1 MKIFNS
7 VEKEKE
13 HLAII
18 KSQKDIDKLG
28 MYGVISRPNEVYS
41 DIYDIRIKIA
51 RPYRE
56 ASIMMPKTIILY
68 MTSYNSNLPMSNCQT
83 ATLSNV
89 DALSYR
95 DDVEITSALLECIG
109 SLPLYAAK
117 NQLLFDVSLEHHLDI
132 MRKFKHSDIEVVFET
147 KYINKTGVS
156 MVMVL
161 LDIFPN
167 SVVSVTG
174 ESLDEYHELC
184 EEQDLDKYDEYNHEE
199 MAELKYAYESAY
211 KRRE

>member
-28 MYGVISRPNEVYS
+28 MYGVISRANEVYS
-41 DIYDIRIKIA
+41 NIYDIRIKIA
-51 RPYRE
+51 RPY
-56 ASIMMPKTIILY
+56 ASIMMPKTLILY
-68 MTSYNSNLPMSNCQT
+68 VTSYNSDLPMSNCQT

-89 DALSYR
+89 DALAYR
-95 DDVEITSALLECIG
+95 DDVEITSALLECIR

-167 SVVSVTG
+167 SVVSVSG
-174 ESLDEYHELC
+174 DSLE
-184 EEQDLDKYDEYNHEE
+184 EYNEDDYVDDDYSEE
-199 MAELKYAYESAY
+199 DYNQVYEEAY

>member
-7 VEKEKE
+7 VEKEKK
-13 HLAII
+13 HLATI

-28 MYGVISRPNEVYS
+28 IYGVISRENEVYS
-41 DIYDIRIKIA
+41 NIYDIRIKIA

-56 ASIMMPKTIILY
+56 ASIMMPKTLILY
-68 MTSYNSNLPMSNCQT
+68 MTSYNSDLPMSNCQT

-89 DALSYR
+89 DALAYR
-95 DDVEITSALLECIG
+95 DDVDITSALLECIR
-109 SLPLYAAK
+109 SLPRYQAK

-132 MRKFKHSDIEVVFET
+132 MGKLKRSDIEVVFET

-167 SVVSVTG
+167 SVVSATG
-174 ESLDEYHELC
+174 ESLDEYDEDDYTEDDDYSKEHYEQVY
-184 EEQDLDKYDEYNHEE
+184 EE
-199 MAELKYAYESAY
+199 AY